1 MAQQVK
7 DFDFASGDMEAFL
20 DNVQGMNIVFR
31 TKMRSILKSEDNE
44 MPRMR
49 ELFITM
55 VRRQEEE
62 GIHLMTEEFKT
73 GFVRLFNMNAREDM
87 RIAE

>member
-20 DNVQGMNIVFR
+20 NDVVGINIVFR
-31 TKMRSILKSEDNE
+31 NRMRAILKSEDNE

-55 VRRQEEE
+55 VRREEAE
-62 GIHLMTEEFKT
+62 GVHLMNEDFKA
-73 GFVRLFNMNAREDM
+73 GFVKLFNMNANKEM
-87 RIAE
+87 QIAE

>member
-7 DFDFASGDMEAFL
+7 EFNFASGNIEAFL
-20 DNVQGMNIVFR
+20 ANVVGMNIVYR
-31 TKMRSILKSEDNE
+31 NRMRNILKSEDNE

-55 VRRQEEE
+55 VRRQEAENV
-62 GIHLMTEEFKT
+62 HLMNEDFKT
-73 GFVRLFNMNAREDM
+73 GFVKLFNMNATQEM
-87 RIAE
+87 QIVE

>member
-1 MAQQVK
+1 MAQQVN

-20 DNVQGMNIVFR
+20 ANVVGMNIVYR
-31 TKMRSILKSEDNE
+31 NRMRAILKSEDNE

-55 VRRQEEE
+55 VRREETE
-62 GIHLMTEEFKT
+62 NVHLMNEDFKA
-73 GFVRLFNMNAREDM
+73 GFVALFNMNANQEM
-87 RIAE
+87 QISE

>member
-1 MAQQVK
+1 MSQQAK

-20 DNVQGMNIVFR
+20 NDVVGINILFR
-31 TKMRSILKSEDNE
+31 NRMRAILKSEDNE

-55 VRRQEEE
+55 VRREESE
-62 GIHLMTEEFKT
+62 GVHLMNEDFKA
-73 GFVRLFNMNAREDM
+73 GFVKLFNMNANKEM
-87 RIAE
+87 QIAE

>member
-7 DFDFASGDMEAFL
+7 DFDFTSGDMEAFL
-20 DNVQGMNIVFR
+20 ANVTGMNIVFR

-55 VRRQEEE
+55 VRRQEDE
-62 GIHLMTEEFKT
+62 GIRLMSEEFKT
-73 GFVRLFNMNAREDM
+73 GFVKLFNMNANADM
-87 RIAE
+87 QISE

>member
-1 MAQQVK
+1 MSQQTK

-20 DNVQGMNIVFR
+20 NDVVGINILFR
-31 TKMRSILKSEDNE
+31 NRMRAILKSEDNE

-55 VRRQEEE
+55 VRREESE
-62 GIHLMTEEFKT
+62 GVHLMNEDFKA
-73 GFVRLFNMNAREDM
+73 GFVKLFNMNANKEM
-87 RIAE
+87 QIAE

>member
-7 DFDFASGDMEAFL
+7 DFDFTSGDMEAFL
-20 DNVQGMNIVFR
+20 DEVVGINIVFR
-31 TKMRSILKSEDNE
+31 NRMRAILKSEDNE

-55 VRRQEEE
+55 VRREEAE
-62 GIHLMTEEFKT
+62 GVHLMKEDFKA
-73 GFVRLFNMNAREDM
+73 GFVKLFNMNANQEM
-87 RIAE
+87 QITE